1 MVSPPPKSCEV
12 MQCRF
17 RLLQVEGHVHLA
29 VHRHGLGEMLTRLLP
44 LAGSKIE
51 STEAEMTV
59 GDQRAHTAVRRNHE
73 RLAIVVLTLSTIGSF
88 GMSRDVSKQVMRI
101 GHVSVKAAGAFDGS
115 LCDSG
120 GLLDLTEEHI
130 CAAQRMI
137 CPRTVADDAAFSL
150 SLDSSF
156 RLL

>member
-88 GMSRDVSKQVMRI
+88 GMSRDVSKQVMRSARQDSPP
-101 GHVSVKAAGAFDGS
+101 HS
-115 LCDSG
+115 LGRPPHHFTASKRDSF
-120 GLLDLTEEHI
+120 
-130 CAAQRMI
+130 
-137 CPRTVADDAAFSL
+137 CPRGDKEDQH
-150 SLDSSF
+150 
-156 RLL
+156 